1 MVPANSCC
9 HEEGGDHLPLF
20 WTITATNKTA
30 KIRHFMVLFL
40 LLLSLVISWLISS
53 NNFFVITHTH
63 NTSNFRQK
71 SLPVTTML
79 VTKKKTLRKVL
90 MGSDVPIGGERVNPL

>member
-53 NNFFVITHTH
+53 NNFFAITHTQH
-63 NTSNFRQK
+63 EQFPPKITSGDDDAGDE
-71 SLPVTTML
+71 VE
-79 VTKKKTLRKVL
+79 
-90 MGSDVPIGGERVNPL
+90 DVEEGVDGF